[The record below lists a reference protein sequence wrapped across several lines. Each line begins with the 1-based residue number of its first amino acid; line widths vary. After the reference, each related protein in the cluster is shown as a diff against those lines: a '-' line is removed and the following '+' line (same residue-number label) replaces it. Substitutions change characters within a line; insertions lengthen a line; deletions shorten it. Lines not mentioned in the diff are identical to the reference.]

1 MLIWVVVPTVGMWTS
16 ATQSSA
22 LLVPVFDMNLAPEVL
37 CLRYSVENL
46 PGVHGDLTQMLI
58 WVVVPTVEMWT
69 SATQSSALL
78 VPVFDM
84 NLAPE
89 VLCLRY
95 TFENLPGVHGDL
107 TQMLIWVVKPVHVPT
122 VETWTSATQSS
133 ALLVPVFDMMQFVLP
148 VEVILLSVLDM
159 MELEVLTLEV

>member
-1 MLIWVVVPTVGMWTS
+1 MLIWVVVPTVG
-16 ATQSSA
+16 
-22 LLVPVFDMNLAPEVL
+22 
-37 CLRYSVENL
+37 
-46 PGVHGDLTQMLI
+46 
-58 WVVVPTVEMWT
+58 MWT

-159 MELEVLTLEV
+159 MALEVLTLEV